1 MENPCLPAPRLL
13 VTAMNYP
20 TTNIS
25 RSLDRLLV
33 KVGQWAS
40 WLWLLLLFIIVI
52 NVILRYV
59 FGEGR
64 IEFEEIQWHIYATG
78 FLLGLG
84 YAYQKDAHIRVDVI
98 HERLSPRTRAWI
110 DLYGIALLL
119 LPFIGVILIHCWP
132 FVLHS
137 YHLGEVSQA
146 PGGLPYRWAIKATL
160 PLGFCFLL
168 LAVLSRLSRI
178 WSFLFLD
185 REERGT

>member
-33 KVGQWAS
+33 KIGQWAS
-40 WLWLLLLFIIVI
+40 WLWLLLLFVIVI

-84 YAYQKDAHIRVDVI
+84 YA
-98 HERLSPRTRAWI
+98 
-110 DLYGIALLL
+110 
-119 LPFIGVILIHCWP
+119 
-132 FVLHS
+132 
-137 YHLGEVSQA
+137 
-146 PGGLPYRWAIKATL
+146 
-160 PLGFCFLL
+160 
-168 LAVLSRLSRI
+168 
-178 WSFLFLD
+178 
-185 REERGT
+185 